1 MLDPTQEV
9 QGIAVYVEFRK
20 ESMGA
25 VATSQFIIT
34 PDGYR
39 TDGLFVP
46 ASLYRRAVDRWSPK
60 RQWRSS
66 FISTQREPSESLPT
80 YGTDEERIAHGDER
94 LDRAVNLL
102 RQMGVS
108 GTAYDGSSIGW
119 TLVGEPLFI
128 EVSKRDLDDVSA
140 HKTPSKVVYRIGQ
153 TRTAKKFP
161 DTLYA

>member
-20 ESMGA
+20 ESMGS
-25 VATSQFIIT
+25 VATTQFLLM

-66 FISTQREPSESLPT
+66 FISTQHESHDSLPT
-80 YGTDEERIAHGDER
+80 YSNREQRIEHGDARLER
-94 LDRAVNLL
+94 AINLL
-102 RQMGVS
+102 RQLAYKGS
-108 GTAYDGSSIGW
+108 DGTYSWS
-119 TLVGEPLFI
+119 LVGEPLFI
-128 EVSKRDLDDVSA
+128 EVSKRDLDDVSSN
-140 HKTPSKVVYRIGQ
+140 KTPSKVVYRIGQ

-161 DTLYA
+161 EALYA

>member
-20 ESMGA
+20 ESMGS
-25 VATSQFIIT
+25 VATTQMLIT

-46 ASLYRRAVDRWSPK
+46 ATIYRRAVDRWSPK
-60 RQWRSS
+60 RQWRATTL
-66 FISTQREPSESLPT
+66 STYHEPADSVPAAYVSDEQRQN
-80 YGTDEERIAHGDER
+80 HGDER
-94 LDRAVNLL
+94 LSRVVTLL
-102 RQMGVS
+102 RQMTGS
-108 GTAYDGSSIGW
+108 TSYDPSPW

-128 EVSKRDLDDVSA
+128 ETSKRDLDDVSA
-140 HKTPSKVVYRIGQ
+140 YKTPSKVVYRIGQ

-161 DTLYA
+161 ENLYA

>member
-1 MLDPTQEV
+1 MLDPTQDV

-20 ESMGA
+20 DSMGT
-25 VATSQFIIT
+25 VATSQFLIT

-39 TDGLFVP
+39 SDGLFVP
-46 ASLYRRAVDRWSPK
+46 ATLYRRAVDRWSPK
-60 RQWRSS
+60 RQWRST
-66 FISTQREPSESLPT
+66 FISTQHEPSDSLPT
-80 YGTDEERIAHGDER
+80 YGTDEERIAHGDKR
-94 LDRAVNLL
+94 LDRALSLL
-102 RQMGVS
+102 RQMGYS
-108 GTAYDGSSIGW
+108 STGTGW

-161 DTLYA
+161 ENLYA